1 MTFGHCFFLCVE
13 KVIQLSDVT
22 IMRGSKYLLENASAS
37 IFPGQKVGIIGR
49 NGCGK
54 STLFAAIKGEIA
66 PELGSLTVPRN
77 FRISAV
83 SQQTPSLDI
92 SALDYVK
99 QGDKDLT
106 ELLAQKEKAYAENNG
121 EKIALIE
128 DKLGIAGAWTIDSR
142 AKILLHGLG
151 FAEDEMQKAV
161 KEYSGGWRMRL
172 NLAQALIYKSDVLL
186 LDEPTNHLDLDTIIF
201 LENYLKSF
209 EGTILCI
216 SHDRDFL
223 DTFCSHILH
232 FESNHLVMYTGNYSD
247 YERLRAERIKNE
259 KANRRREEASL
270 AHMQDFVERFRYK
283 ASKAK
288 QAQSML
294 KAIDRLKLT
303 AVTQEESPYHIK
315 FADPERT
322 VDIIADL
329 KELDCGYSENDIIL
343 KKVNLM
349 LIAGDR
355 IGLLG
360 RNGQGKSTLIKTLCS
375 VLKPVHGTVTLGKGI
390 KIGYFAQHELDQLSG
405 QMSALDHLRAIDH
418 NAKEKDLRTFLGSF
432 SFSGDK
438 ATQKVEDMSGGEQA
452 RLALA
457 IVAYQKPNLLLLDEP
472 TNHLDLDMREALS
485 LALSTYKGALILVSH
500 DRHLLEAIADK
511 LWLIDDGNVSEFNGD
526 LNDYQEF
533 LNKKNREYKEKLN
546 EKTQNQPKQ
555 NLFSEK
561 AKAQTYK
568 TKEQKKLEAQK
579 RQSLRPLKLEI
590 EKLEKQMEKIKKS
603 LADIDTTLSDLE
615 LYSKEP
621 EKVEILSIERAKL
634 SDELDKCEITW
645 IEKQDELELAMK
657 E

>member
-1 MTFGHCFFLCVE
+1 
-13 KVIQLSDVT
+13 
-22 IMRGSKYLLENASAS
+22 MRGSKYLLENASAS

-77 FRISAV
+77 FKISAV

-128 DKLGIAGAWTIDSR
+128 DKLGIAGVWTIDSR

-161 KEYSGGWRMRL
+161 KEFSGGWRMRL

-303 AVTQEESPYHIK
+303 AVTQEESTYHIK

-485 LALSTYKGALILVSH
+485 LAISTYKGALILVSH

-634 SDELDKCEITW
+634 SDELDECEIAW
-645 IEKQDELELAMK
+645 IEKQDELEQAMK

>member
-1 MTFGHCFFLCVE
+1 
-13 KVIQLSDVT
+13 
-22 IMRGSKYLLENASAS
+22 MRGSKYLLENASAS

-66 PELGSLTVPRN
+66 PELGALTVPRN
-77 FRISAV
+77 FKISAV

-128 DKLGIAGAWTIDSR
+128 DKLGIAGVWTIDSR

-161 KEYSGGWRMRL
+161 KEFSGGWRMRL

-634 SDELDKCEITW
+634 SDELDECEIAW
-645 IEKQDELELAMK
+645 IEKQDELEQAMK

>member
-1 MTFGHCFFLCVE
+1 
-13 KVIQLSDVT
+13 
-22 IMRGSKYLLENASAS
+22 MRGSKYLLENASAS

-161 KEYSGGWRMRL
+161 KEFSGGWRMRL

-645 IEKQDELELAMK
+645 IEKQDELEQAMK

>member
-1 MTFGHCFFLCVE
+1 
-13 KVIQLSDVT
+13 
-22 IMRGSKYLLENASAS
+22 MRGSKYLLENASAS

-77 FRISAV
+77 FKISAV

-106 ELLAQKEKAYAENNG
+106 ELLTQKEKAYAENNG

-128 DKLGIAGAWTIDSR
+128 DKLGIAGVWTIDSR

-161 KEYSGGWRMRL
+161 KEFSGGWRMRL

-603 LADIDTTLSDLE
+603 LSDIDTTLSDLE

-634 SDELDKCEITW
+634 SDELDECEIAW
-645 IEKQDELELAMK
+645 IEKQDELEQAMK

>member
-1 MTFGHCFFLCVE
+1 
-13 KVIQLSDVT
+13 
-22 IMRGSKYLLENASAS
+22 MRGSKYLLENASAS

-77 FRISAV
+77 FKISAV

-99 QGDKDLT
+99 QVDKDLT

-161 KEYSGGWRMRL
+161 KEFSGGWRMRL

>member
-1 MTFGHCFFLCVE
+1 
-13 KVIQLSDVT
+13 
-22 IMRGSKYLLENASAS
+22 MRGSKYLLENASAS

-77 FRISAV
+77 FKISAV

-106 ELLAQKEKAYAENNG
+106 ELLAQKEKVYAENNG

-128 DKLGIAGAWTIDSR
+128 DKLGIAGVWTIDSR

-161 KEYSGGWRMRL
+161 KEFSGGWRMRL

-438 ATQKVEDMSGGEQA
+438 VTQKVEDMSGGEQA

-546 EKTQNQPKQ
+546 EKTQKQPNQ
-555 NLFSEK
+555 NLVSEK

-634 SDELDKCEITW
+634 SDELDECEIAW
-645 IEKQDELELAMK
+645 IEKQDELEQAMK

>member
-1 MTFGHCFFLCVE
+1 
-13 KVIQLSDVT
+13 
-22 IMRGSKYLLENASAS
+22 MRGSKYLLENASAS

-349 LIAGDR
+349 LIASDR

>member
-1 MTFGHCFFLCVE
+1 MVTVFLCVE

-22 IMRGSKYLLENASAS
+22 ILRGSRYLLENASAS

-77 FRISAV
+77 FKISAV

-128 DKLGIAGAWTIDSR
+128 DKLGIAGVWTIDSR

-161 KEYSGGWRMRL
+161 KEFSGGWRMRL

-485 LALSTYKGALILVSH
+485 LALSAYKGALILVSH

-634 SDELDKCEITW
+634 SDELDECEIAW
-645 IEKQDELELAMK
+645 IEKQDELEQAMK

>member
-1 MTFGHCFFLCVE
+1 MVTVFLCVE

-77 FRISAV
+77 FKISAV

-99 QGDKDLT
+99 QGDKDLA

-161 KEYSGGWRMRL
+161 KEFSGGWRMRL

-329 KELDCGYSENDIIL
+329 KELDCGYSENEIIL

-452 RLALA
+452 RLASTIA
-457 IVAYQKPNLLLLDEP
+457 AYPTPNLLLLDEP

-511 LWLIDDGNVSEFNGD
+511 LWLIDDGKVSEFNGD

-546 EKTQNQPKQ
+546 EKTQTRPDQ
-555 NLFSEK
+555 NLVSEK

-590 EKLEKQMEKIKKS
+590 EKLEKKMDKIKKS

-634 SDELDKCEITW
+634 SDELDECEITW
-645 IEKQDELELAMK
+645 IEKQDELEKAMK

>member
-1 MTFGHCFFLCVE
+1 
-13 KVIQLSDVT
+13 
-22 IMRGSKYLLENASAS
+22 MRGSKYLLENASAS

-77 FRISAV
+77 FKISAV

-128 DKLGIAGAWTIDSR
+128 DKLGIAGVWTIDSR

-161 KEYSGGWRMRL
+161 KEFSGGWRMRL

-270 AHMQDFVERFRYK
+270 AHMQDFVEGFRYK

>member
-1 MTFGHCFFLCVE
+1 
-13 KVIQLSDVT
+13 
-22 IMRGSKYLLENASAS
+22 MRGSKYLLENASAS

-77 FRISAV
+77 FKISAV

-106 ELLAQKEKAYAENNG
+106 ELLVQKEKAYAENNG

-128 DKLGIAGAWTIDSR
+128 DKLGIAGVWTIDSR

-161 KEYSGGWRMRL
+161 KEFSGGWRMRL

-375 VLKPVHGTVTLGKGI
+375 VLKPVHGTVTLGKSI

-546 EKTQNQPKQ
+546 EKTQKQPNQ
-555 NLFSEK
+555 NLVSEK

-634 SDELDKCEITW
+634 SDELDECEIAW
-645 IEKQDELELAMK
+645 IEKQDELEQAMK

>member
-1 MTFGHCFFLCVE
+1 
-13 KVIQLSDVT
+13 
-22 IMRGSKYLLENASAS
+22 MRGSKYLLENASAS

-77 FRISAV
+77 FKISAV

-128 DKLGIAGAWTIDSR
+128 DKLGIAGVWTIDSR

-161 KEYSGGWRMRL
+161 KEFSGGWRMRL

-546 EKTQNQPKQ
+546 EKTQNQPNQ
-555 NLFSEK
+555 NLVSEK

-634 SDELDKCEITW
+634 SDELDECEIAW
-645 IEKQDELELAMK
+645 IEKQDELEQAMK

>member
-1 MTFGHCFFLCVE
+1 
-13 KVIQLSDVT
+13 
-22 IMRGSKYLLENASAS
+22 MRGSKYLLENASAS

-77 FRISAV
+77 FKISAV

-128 DKLGIAGAWTIDSR
+128 DKLGIAGVWTIDSR

-161 KEYSGGWRMRL
+161 KEFSGGWRMRL

-546 EKTQNQPKQ
+546 EKTQKQPNQ
-555 NLFSEK
+555 NLVSEK

-621 EKVEILSIERAKL
+621 EKVGILSIERAKL
-634 SDELDKCEITW
+634 SDELDECEIAW
-645 IEKQDELELAMK
+645 IEKQDELEQAMK

>member
-1 MTFGHCFFLCVE
+1 
-13 KVIQLSDVT
+13 
-22 IMRGSKYLLENASAS
+22 MRGSKYLLENASAS

-77 FRISAV
+77 FKISAV

-128 DKLGIAGAWTIDSR
+128 DKLGIAGVWTIDSR

-161 KEYSGGWRMRL
+161 KEFSGGWRMRL

-485 LALSTYKGALILVSH
+485 LTLSTYKGALILVSH

-546 EKTQNQPKQ
+546 EKIQKQPNQ
-555 NLFSEK
+555 NLVSEK

-579 RQSLRPLKLEI
+579 RQSLRPLKLAI

-634 SDELDKCEITW
+634 SDELDECEIAW
-645 IEKQDELELAMK
+645 IEKQDELEQAMK

>member
-1 MTFGHCFFLCVE
+1 MCVE

-128 DKLGIAGAWTIDSR
+128 DKLGIAGVWTIDSR

-161 KEYSGGWRMRL
+161 KEFSGGWRMRL

-546 EKTQNQPKQ
+546 EKIQKQPNQ
-555 NLFSEK
+555 NLVSEK

-634 SDELDKCEITW
+634 SDELDECEIAW
-645 IEKQDELELAMK
+645 IEKQDELEQAMK

>member
-1 MTFGHCFFLCVE
+1 
-13 KVIQLSDVT
+13 
-22 IMRGSKYLLENASAS
+22 MRGSKYLLENASAS

-161 KEYSGGWRMRL
+161 KEFSGGWRMRL

-405 QMSALDHLRAIDH
+405 QMSALDHLRTIDH

-561 AKAQTYK
+561 AKDQTYK

>member
-1 MTFGHCFFLCVE
+1 ML
-13 KVIQLSDVT
+13 
-22 IMRGSKYLLENASAS
+22 GSKYLLENASAS

-77 FRISAV
+77 FKISAV

-161 KEYSGGWRMRL
+161 KEFSGGWRMRL

>member
-1 MTFGHCFFLCVE
+1 
-13 KVIQLSDVT
+13 
-22 IMRGSKYLLENASAS
+22 MRGSKYLLENASAS

-99 QGDKDLT
+99 QGDKALT

>member
-1 MTFGHCFFLCVE
+1 MCVE

-77 FRISAV
+77 FKISAV

-99 QGDKDLT
+99 QGDKALT

-128 DKLGIAGAWTIDSR
+128 DKLGIAGVWTIDSR

-161 KEYSGGWRMRL
+161 KEFSGGWRMRL

-438 ATQKVEDMSGGEQA
+438 ATQKVENMSGGEQA

-634 SDELDKCEITW
+634 SDELDECEIAW
-645 IEKQDELELAMK
+645 IEKQDELEQAMK

>member
-1 MTFGHCFFLCVE
+1 
-13 KVIQLSDVT
+13 
-22 IMRGSKYLLENASAS
+22 MRGSKYLLENASAS

-77 FRISAV
+77 FKISAV

-99 QGDKDLT
+99 QSDKDLT

-128 DKLGIAGAWTIDSR
+128 DKLGIAGVWTIDSR

-161 KEYSGGWRMRL
+161 KEFSGGWRMRL

-546 EKTQNQPKQ
+546 EKTQKQPNQ
-555 NLFSEK
+555 NLVSEK

-634 SDELDKCEITW
+634 SDELDECEIAW
-645 IEKQDELELAMK
+645 IEKQDELEQAMK

>member
-1 MTFGHCFFLCVE
+1 
-13 KVIQLSDVT
+13 
-22 IMRGSKYLLENASAS
+22 MRGSKYLLEKASAS

-77 FRISAV
+77 FKISAV

-128 DKLGIAGAWTIDSR
+128 DKLGIAGVWTIDSR

-161 KEYSGGWRMRL
+161 KEFSGGWRMRL

-634 SDELDKCEITW
+634 SDELDKCEIAW
-645 IEKQDELELAMK
+645 IEKQDELEQAMK

>member
-1 MTFGHCFFLCVE
+1 
-13 KVIQLSDVT
+13 
-22 IMRGSKYLLENASAS
+22 MRGSKYLLENASAS

-77 FRISAV
+77 FKISAV

-128 DKLGIAGAWTIDSR
+128 DKLGIAGVWTIDSR

-161 KEYSGGWRMRL
+161 KEFSGGWRMRL

-223 DTFCSHILH
+223 DTFCSHILR

-418 NAKEKDLRTFLGSF
+418 NAKEKDLRIFLGSF

-634 SDELDKCEITW
+634 SDELDECEIAW
-645 IEKQDELELAMK
+645 IEKQDELEQAMK

>member
-1 MTFGHCFFLCVE
+1 
-13 KVIQLSDVT
+13 
-22 IMRGSKYLLENASAS
+22 MRGSKYLLENASAS

-546 EKTQNQPKQ
+546 EKTQKQPNQ
-555 NLFSEK
+555 NLVSEK

-634 SDELDKCEITW
+634 SDELDECEIAW
-645 IEKQDELELAMK
+645 IEKQDELEQAMK

>member
-1 MTFGHCFFLCVE
+1 
-13 KVIQLSDVT
+13 
-22 IMRGSKYLLENASAS
+22 MRGSKYLLENASAS

-161 KEYSGGWRMRL
+161 KEFSGGWRMRL
-172 NLAQALIYKSDVLL
+172 NLTQALIYKSDVLL

-634 SDELDKCEITW
+634 SDELDRCEITW

>member
-1 MTFGHCFFLCVE
+1 
-13 KVIQLSDVT
+13 
-22 IMRGSKYLLENASAS
+22 MRGSKYLLENASAS

-77 FRISAV
+77 FKISAV

-161 KEYSGGWRMRL
+161 KEFSGGWRMRL

-546 EKTQNQPKQ
+546 EKTQNQPNQ

-634 SDELDKCEITW
+634 SDELDECEIAW
-645 IEKQDELELAMK
+645 IEKQDELEQAMK

>member
-1 MTFGHCFFLCVE
+1 
-13 KVIQLSDVT
+13 
-22 IMRGSKYLLENASAS
+22 MRGSKYLLENASAS

-77 FRISAV
+77 FKISAV

-438 ATQKVEDMSGGEQA
+438 ATQKVVDMSGGEQA

-579 RQSLRPLKLEI
+579 RQSLRPLKLAI

>member
-1 MTFGHCFFLCVE
+1 
-13 KVIQLSDVT
+13 
-22 IMRGSKYLLENASAS
+22 MRGSMYLLENASAS

-77 FRISAV
+77 FKISAV

-128 DKLGIAGAWTIDSR
+128 DKLGIAGVWTIDSR

-161 KEYSGGWRMRL
+161 KEFSGGWRMRL

-315 FADPERT
+315 FTDPERT

-546 EKTQNQPKQ
+546 EKTQKQPNQ
-555 NLFSEK
+555 NLVSEK

-634 SDELDKCEITW
+634 SDELDECEIAW
-645 IEKQDELELAMK
+645 IEKQDELEQAMK

>member
-1 MTFGHCFFLCVE
+1 
-13 KVIQLSDVT
+13 
-22 IMRGSKYLLENASAS
+22 MRGSKYLLENASAS

-77 FRISAV
+77 FKISAV

-128 DKLGIAGAWTIDSR
+128 DKLGIAGVWTIDSR

-161 KEYSGGWRMRL
+161 KEFSGGWRMRL

-511 LWLIDDGNVSEFNGD
+511 LWLINDGNVSEFNGD

-590 EKLEKQMEKIKKS
+590 EKLEKQVEKIKKS

-634 SDELDKCEITW
+634 SDELDECEIAW
-645 IEKQDELELAMK
+645 IEKQDELEQAMK

>member
-1 MTFGHCFFLCVE
+1 
-13 KVIQLSDVT
+13 
-22 IMRGSKYLLENASAS
+22 MRGSKYLLENASAS

-77 FRISAV
+77 FKISAV

-99 QGDKDLT
+99 QGDKALT

-128 DKLGIAGAWTIDSR
+128 DKLGIAGVWTIDSR

-161 KEYSGGWRMRL
+161 KEFSGGWRMRL

-533 LNKKNREYKEKLN
+533 LNKKNREYKKKLN

>member
-1 MTFGHCFFLCVE
+1 
-13 KVIQLSDVT
+13 
-22 IMRGSKYLLENASAS
+22 MRGSKYLLENASAS

-66 PELGSLTVPRN
+66 PELGALTVPRN
-77 FRISAV
+77 FKISAV

-106 ELLAQKEKAYAENNG
+106 ELLTQKEKAYAENNG

-128 DKLGIAGAWTIDSR
+128 DKLGIAGVWTIDSR

-161 KEYSGGWRMRL
+161 KEFSGGWRMRL

-283 ASKAK
+283 VSKAK

-634 SDELDKCEITW
+634 SDELDECEIAW
-645 IEKQDELELAMK
+645 IEKQDELEQAMK

>member
-1 MTFGHCFFLCVE
+1 
-13 KVIQLSDVT
+13 
-22 IMRGSKYLLENASAS
+22 MRGSKYLLENASAS

-77 FRISAV
+77 FKISAV

-128 DKLGIAGAWTIDSR
+128 DKLGIAGVWTIDSR

-161 KEYSGGWRMRL
+161 KEFSGGWRMRL

-186 LDEPTNHLDLDTIIF
+186 LDEPTNHLDIDTIIF

-546 EKTQNQPKQ
+546 EKTQKQPNQ
-555 NLFSEK
+555 NLVSEK

-634 SDELDKCEITW
+634 SDELDECEIAW
-645 IEKQDELELAMK
+645 IEKQDELEQAMK

>member
-1 MTFGHCFFLCVE
+1 
-13 KVIQLSDVT
+13 
-22 IMRGSKYLLENASAS
+22 MRGSKYLLENASAS

-77 FRISAV
+77 FKISAV

-106 ELLAQKEKAYAENNG
+106 ELLTQKEKAYAENNG

-128 DKLGIAGAWTIDSR
+128 DKLGIAGVWTIDSR

-161 KEYSGGWRMRL
+161 KEFSGGWRMRL

-375 VLKPVHGTVTLGKGI
+375 VIKPVHGTATLGKGI

-546 EKTQNQPKQ
+546 EKTQKQPNQ
-555 NLFSEK
+555 NLVSEK

-634 SDELDKCEITW
+634 SDELDECEIAW
-645 IEKQDELELAMK
+645 IEKQDELEQAMK

>member
-1 MTFGHCFFLCVE
+1 
-13 KVIQLSDVT
+13 
-22 IMRGSKYLLENASAS
+22 MRGSKYLLENASAS

-77 FRISAV
+77 FKISAV

-92 SALDYVK
+92 SALDHVK

-128 DKLGIAGAWTIDSR
+128 DKLGIAGVWTIDSR

-161 KEYSGGWRMRL
+161 KEFSGGWRMRL

-634 SDELDKCEITW
+634 SDELDECEIAW
-645 IEKQDELELAMK
+645 IEKQDELEQAMK

>member
-1 MTFGHCFFLCVE
+1 
-13 KVIQLSDVT
+13 
-22 IMRGSKYLLENASAS
+22 MRGSKYLLENASAS

-77 FRISAV
+77 FKISAV

-128 DKLGIAGAWTIDSR
+128 DKLGIAGVWTIDSR

-161 KEYSGGWRMRL
+161 KEFSGGWRMRL

-343 KKVNLM
+343 KKVNMM

-546 EKTQNQPKQ
+546 EKTQKQPNQ
-555 NLFSEK
+555 NLVSEK

-634 SDELDKCEITW
+634 SDELDECEIAW
-645 IEKQDELELAMK
+645 IEKQDELEQAMK

>member
-1 MTFGHCFFLCVE
+1 
-13 KVIQLSDVT
+13 
-22 IMRGSKYLLENASAS
+22 MRGSKYLLENASAS

-77 FRISAV
+77 FKISAV

-128 DKLGIAGAWTIDSR
+128 DKLGIAGVWTIDSR

-161 KEYSGGWRMRL
+161 KEFSGGWRMRL

-232 FESNHLVMYTGNYSD
+232 FESNHLVMYTGNYSG

-315 FADPERT
+315 FTDPERT

-546 EKTQNQPKQ
+546 EKTQKQPNQ
-555 NLFSEK
+555 NLVSEK

-634 SDELDKCEITW
+634 SDELDECEIAW
-645 IEKQDELELAMK
+645 IEKQDELEQAMK

>member
-1 MTFGHCFFLCVE
+1 
-13 KVIQLSDVT
+13 
-22 IMRGSKYLLENASAS
+22 MRGSKYLLENASAS

-77 FRISAV
+77 FKISAV

-128 DKLGIAGAWTIDSR
+128 DKLGIAGVWTIDSR

-161 KEYSGGWRMRL
+161 KEFSGGWRMRL

-405 QMSALDHLRAIDH
+405 QMSALDHLRTIDH

-546 EKTQNQPKQ
+546 EKIQKQPNQ
-555 NLFSEK
+555 NLVSEK

-634 SDELDKCEITW
+634 SDELDECEVAW
-645 IEKQDELELAMK
+645 IEKQDELEQAMK

>member
-1 MTFGHCFFLCVE
+1 
-13 KVIQLSDVT
+13 
-22 IMRGSKYLLENASAS
+22 MRGSKYLLENASAS

-77 FRISAV
+77 FKISAV

-128 DKLGIAGAWTIDSR
+128 DKLGIAGVWTIDSR

-161 KEYSGGWRMRL
+161 KEFSGGWRMRL

>member
-1 MTFGHCFFLCVE
+1 
-13 KVIQLSDVT
+13 
-22 IMRGSKYLLENASAS
+22 MRGSKYLLENASAS

-77 FRISAV
+77 FKISAV

-161 KEYSGGWRMRL
+161 KEFSGGWRMRL

-634 SDELDKCEITW
+634 SDELDECEIAW